1 MADLMINISLSAMV
15 LALVAIS
22 IVLRVRLKQAEET
35 IALQDDNNMLLLDE
49 IAKSQDREASL
60 KLEKTDG
67 FVKFLSESRDWA
79 FSYIEDVQKS
89 IQGLINAMSIND
101 KAKILEYYNELQRF
115 LPEEEN
121 NKEKK

>member
-1 MADLMINISLSAMV
+1 MISISLSAMV

-22 IVLRVRLKQAEET
+22 IALRVKLKQAKET